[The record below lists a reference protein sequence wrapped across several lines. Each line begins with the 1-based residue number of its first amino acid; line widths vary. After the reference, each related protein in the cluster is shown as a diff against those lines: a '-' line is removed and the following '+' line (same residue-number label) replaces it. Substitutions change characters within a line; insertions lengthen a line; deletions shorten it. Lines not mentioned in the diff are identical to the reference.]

1 MNEMKGKLRKE
12 VWVIYKDY
20 IKQAVAKAREK
31 VSTMSDEDVTNLAV
45 QFIAFY
51 YDSSFLEKISDDKEV
66 KDMHFVFNQFM
77 RLNMELALN
86 GRYLDIEIDEPTT
99 YNKK

>member
-31 VSTMSDEDVTNLAV
+31 VATMSDEDVTNLAV

-86 GRYLDIEIDEPTT
+86 GRYFDIEIDEPTT
-99 YNKK
+99 DNKE

>member
-12 VWVIYKDY
+12 VWAIYKDY

-31 VSTMSDEDVTNLAV
+31 VSMMSDEDVTNLAV

-51 YDSSFLEKISDDKEV
+51 YDSSFLEKLSDDKEV

-77 RLNMELALN
+77 RMNMELALN

-99 YNKK
+99 DNKK

>member
-1 MNEMKGKLRKE
+1 MNDMKGKLRKE
-12 VWVIYKDY
+12 VWVIYKEFMKRT
-20 IKQAVAKAREK
+20 IAEARKKVA
-31 VSTMSDEDVTNLAV
+31 TMSDEDVTNLAV

-86 GRYLDIEIDEPTT
+86 GRYFDIDIDEPTT
-99 YNKK
+99 DNKE